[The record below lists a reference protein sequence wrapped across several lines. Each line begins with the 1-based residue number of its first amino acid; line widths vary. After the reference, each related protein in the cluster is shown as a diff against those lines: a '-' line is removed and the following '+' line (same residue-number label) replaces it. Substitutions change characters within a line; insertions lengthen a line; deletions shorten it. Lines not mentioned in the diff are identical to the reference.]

1 MKKLDSNNNGTVDY
15 NEFLVATQDWINI
28 LQKKELELTLKIYD
42 TAGGGTLSI
51 EELKQAIPGI
61 NDSEWEKLLS

>member
-1 MKKLDSNNNGTVDY
+1 
-15 NEFLVATQDWINI
+15 

>member
-1 MKKLDSNNNGTVDY
+1 MKKLDSNKNGTVDY